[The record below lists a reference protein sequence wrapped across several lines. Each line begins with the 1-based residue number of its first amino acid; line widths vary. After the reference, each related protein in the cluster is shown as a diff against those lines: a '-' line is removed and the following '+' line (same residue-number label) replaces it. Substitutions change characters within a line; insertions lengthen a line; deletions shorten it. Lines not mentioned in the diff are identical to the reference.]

1 MNWHASG
8 QILFF
13 IFPAF
18 PSVVQAD
25 CALTSLK
32 NLKEFSET
40 SCERS
45 ENYLRG
51 LPQSQTFHGLM
62 RLSSR
67 GQKVL
72 QGCFLQISSPGL
84 TGHNLKTALLVR
96 VSHYKQTN
104 KQKIQVYWFFELS
117 VNLPTNMPFI
127 VTYHFVS
134 NHIFKNRAF
143 TLSLTIALLLTNQNQ
158 VVAIKSW

>member
-45 ENYLRG
+45 ENYLRA

-67 GQKVL
+67 GQKML
-72 QGCFLQISSPGL
+72 QGCFLQISSPGA
-84 TGHNLKTALLVR
+84 TGHNPKTVLLVR
-96 VSHYKQTN
+96 VFHNKQTN
-104 KQKIQVYWFFELS
+104 KKYKSTDSLS
-117 VNLPTNMPFI
+117 FLWI
-127 VTYHFVS
+127 CQQICH
-134 NHIFKNRAF
+134 
-143 TLSLTIALLLTNQNQ
+143 LLLHIILYQITFSKTEHLLW
-158 VVAIKSW
+158 A